1 MARPQFSEPI
11 YPSQQSP
18 SSTAT
23 ASCGRSWDKPF
34 EIRAPYKS
42 TDKYSNMLPLVFVD
56 REVAS
61 HHTEESLPIVMGTEF
76 RGALNN
82 AIIGAWE
89 ILENY
94 DSDGYIDA
102 ANKEAI
108 SKLIK
113 RAGKYVE
120 RANEIKKWWE
130 DEYRPATTKPVYGW
144 PLEDD
149 RMPGC
154 LGFSPSTGK
163 RWMVNQEIEFPCPT
177 DQDRE
182 NHDQDRSAYHNHL
195 IAAMVNVRCAQE
207 AAAAVGTYNRN
218 KEFAGNIPGG
228 MKLGQAKPKVK
239 LTLASK
245 APTTGDIP
253 EDEPPEDEL
262 IVEDEPESKPAKKK
276 KSNALLLVGAA
287 GLGLLMM
294 GRK

>member
-18 SSTAT
+18 SSIST
-23 ASCGRSWDKPF
+23 ASCGSSWDKPF

-42 TDKYSNMLPLVFVD
+42 TDKYSNVLPLIYVD

-61 HHTEESLPIVMGTEF
+61 HHTEESLPIVMSTEF

-82 AIIGAWE
+82 AIVGALE

-102 ANKEAI
+102 VNKEAI
-108 SKLIK
+108 IELIE

-120 RANEIKKWWE
+120 RANKIRKWWE

-154 LGFSPSTGK
+154 LGFSPSVGT
-163 RWMVNQEIEFPCPT
+163 RWMVNQDIEFPCPT
-177 DQDRE
+177 TQDRD
-182 NHDQDRSAYHNHL
+182 NHDEDRAAYHNHL

-218 KEFAGNIPGG
+218 KEFAESASGG
-228 MKLGQAKPKVK
+228 MKLMSAKLKPSIKGTISATAV
-239 LTLASK
+239 
-245 APTTGDIP
+245 GDDP
-253 EDEPPEDEL
+253 DEP
-262 IVEDEPESKPAKKK
+262 DEPTVEAELEPTATTTKKK
-276 KSNALLLVGAA
+276 GSGALLLGAA
-287 GLGLLMM
+287 ALGLLMM
-294 GRK
+294 GKK